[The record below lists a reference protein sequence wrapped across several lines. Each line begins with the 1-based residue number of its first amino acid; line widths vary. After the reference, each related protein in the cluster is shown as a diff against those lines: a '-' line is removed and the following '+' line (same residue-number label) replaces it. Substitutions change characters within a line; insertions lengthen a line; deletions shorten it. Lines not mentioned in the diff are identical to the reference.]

1 MPRTSSLSPA
11 TYPSKV
17 DPWIIGVT
25 VTPAVVAIV
34 TLSLAYARTGAI
46 QVIYPLF
53 ALMFAG
59 GLVAWIMLTT
69 RYTVNGRDITI
80 RSGPFRWRIPL
91 SEIRNIEPASGFMAL
106 KSGPAL
112 SMQRLVITYRE
123 GRQLLISPVD
133 QQRFIADVRS
143 RQ

>member
-1 MPRTSSLSPA
+1 MPRSSSLSPA
-11 TYPSKV
+11 TYPSRV

-25 VTPAVVAIV
+25 VTPAVVAVV

-46 QVIYPLF
+46 QAIYPLF
-53 ALMFAG
+53 ALLLAG
-59 GLVAWIMLTT
+59 AVVIWVMLTT
-69 RYTVNGRDITI
+69 RYRVSGRDITI

-91 SEIRNIEPASGFMAL
+91 SEIRSIEPASGFMAL
-106 KSGPAL
+106 RSGPAL

-123 GRQLLISPVD
+123 GRQLLISPED